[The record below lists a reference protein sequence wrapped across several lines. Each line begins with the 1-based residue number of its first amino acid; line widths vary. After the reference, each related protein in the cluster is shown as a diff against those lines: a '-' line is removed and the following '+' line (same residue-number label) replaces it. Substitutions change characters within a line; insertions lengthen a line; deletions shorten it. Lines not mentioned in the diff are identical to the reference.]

1 MTKEEYMRMYELVG
15 AAMEVYNE
23 LGFGMAEPLYQEAM
37 AMELDERSMPYI
49 REKELYTYYKGVRMQ
64 KTYVADFY
72 SQKMIVEFKSV
83 DKITLEHRAQLF
95 NYLRIAKLRYGILVN
110 YGEDHFHAERF
121 IYDPNTHRFE
131 LLTKENLPLYVI
143 N

>member
-1 MTKEEYMRMYELVG
+1 
-15 AAMEVYNE
+15 
-23 LGFGMAEPLYQEAM
+23 
-37 AMELDERSMPYI
+37 
-49 REKELYTYYKGVRMQ
+49 MQ

-110 YGEDHFHAERF
+110 YGEDNFHAER
-121 IYDPNTHRFE
+121 PKHP
-131 LLTKENLPLYVI
+131 PL
-143 N
+143 

>member
-23 LGFGMAEPLYQEAM
+23 LGFGMEEPLYQEAM
-37 AMELDERSMPYI
+37 AIELEERGIPYI
-49 REKELYTYYKGVRMQ
+49 REKVLYTYYKGKQMK

-72 SQKMIVEFKSV
+72 SQEMIVEFKSV
-83 DKITLEHRAQLF
+83 SKVTPEHRAQLF
-95 NYLRIAKLRYGILVN
+95 NYLRITKLRYGILVN
-110 YGEDHFHAERF
+110 YGEDHFHAERYV
-121 IYDPNTHRFE
+121 YDDEEKHYV
-131 LLTKENLPLYVI
+131 LLSKDNLHLYVL